1 MAEVQIQI
9 PEGINQF
16 VQALKEMGFE
26 FKFDPHY
33 RTIIIKGT
41 ITDMGYTYDHAI
53 SISLK
58 QGELK
63 KLIIKRYPALA
74 EANISNIS
82 ISSQSKDIELPP
94 QIHIFFFEKYL
105 QIEYDPILL
114 SASQS

>member
-16 VQALKEMGFE
+16 VQALKEMGFKY
-26 FKFDPHY
+26 KFDPHY

-41 ITDMGYTYDHAI
+41 ITDMVYTYDHAI

-58 QGELK
+58 QGALK
-63 KLIIKRYPALA
+63 KLIIKRYPAMA
-74 EANISNIS
+74 EANIS

-105 QIEYDPILL
+105 QIEYDLIP
-114 SASQS
+114 QS

>member
-26 FKFDPHY
+26 FNFNPYY
-33 RTIIIKGT
+33 RTIIIKGA

-63 KLIIKRYPALA
+63 KLIIKRYPKLA
-74 EANISNIS
+74 EADISNIS
-82 ISSQSKDIELPP
+82 ISVESKHIELPP
-94 QIHIFFFEKYL
+94 QIHLFFFDKYL
-105 QIEYDPILL
+105 QIEYEPW
-114 SASQS
+114 

>member
-63 KLIIKRYPALA
+63 KLIIKRYPKLA
-74 EANISNIS
+74 EADISNIS
-82 ISSQSKDIELPP
+82 ISSQSKHVELPP

-105 QIEYDPILL
+105 QIEYEPIP
-114 SASQS
+114 QS